1 MTSLLEDTP
10 RWLLYAGLAVMLLVH
25 MFVLSNR
32 RHAWPGAVFPVA
44 WVVLFAVLAGTGQ
57 AVGAREVVSGV
68 VVLGLLV
75 CLWVSMRRSRAAR
88 IARGRERP
96 AGGAG

>member
-10 RWLLYAGLAVMLLVH
+10 RWLLYAGLAAMLLVH

-57 AVGAREVVSGV
+57 PIGPREILSGAI
-68 VVLGLLV
+68 VLGLLV
-75 CLWVSMRRSRAAR
+75 FLWVSMRRSRAAR
-88 IARGRERP
+88 VARVRERP
-96 AGGAG
+96 AGEAD